1 MSNLGKH
8 VLNWKREFPIIRVAL
23 GLLGRE
29 GYTSVLAAKFLLA
42 HDELEPVKNR
52 CLELGRKLN
61 FETIQS
67 RLKRPN
73 ELAWIEEHSPLSY
86 KRGEALHRNLREYL
100 KKEGVSPF
108 GNLG

>member
-1 MSNLGKH
+1 MSNLGKQ

-23 GLLGRE
+23 GLLGKD
-29 GYTSVLAAKFLLA
+29 GYTSVLAAKLLLE
-42 HDELEPVKNR
+42 HEELEPAKNR

-61 FETIQS
+61 FEAVQS

-73 ELAWIEEHSPLSY
+73 ELLWIEEHSPLSY
-86 KRGEALHRNLREYL
+86 KRGEALYRIFREYL
-100 KKEGVSPF
+100 KKQGVSPF